1 MVSMTDQLIGTPTV
15 GDLGRR
21 RSHTTSCVNVR
32 EWMIDGRCCRGTA
45 RQDCL
50 DSGRVLMDKPSGA
63 PALLITADAGGSNG
77 APRPIARPGPLR
89 VHRRGTKNPN
99 PARSTDCGLPTALS
113 KTLRK

>member
-21 RSHTTSCVNVR
+21 RSHTTSCVHVR

-50 DSGRVLMDKPSGA
+50 DSGRVLMDESSRAPDLTPQRECSPELDTDDGPGLRAPSR
-63 PALLITADAGGSNG
+63 LEHHTQDAVD
-77 APRPIARPGPLR
+77 AEPGVR
-89 VHRRGTKNPN
+89 
-99 PARSTDCGLPTALS
+99 
-113 KTLRK
+113 